1 MKILSLMLMIGL
13 LLATAACDDAFIDP
27 FDNDERYYTIYG
39 FLDVRQTE
47 HAVRVIPVTRF
58 PERITTTTDP
68 QSSIDA
74 TVTSTDLHTGATII
88 WRHSLDKLSDGTYG
102 HIYRATFIVQTGR
115 TYRLEVQRSD
125 GKTASAETRVPYI
138 SEAAY
143 YELGPVEISLD

>member
-13 LLATAACDDAFIDP
+13 LLATAACDDTFIDP
-27 FDNDERYYTIYG
+27 FDNDARYYTIYG
-39 FLDVRQTE
+39 FLDVRETE

-58 PERITTTTDP
+58 PERITTTTGD

-102 HIYRATFIVQTGR
+102 HIYRATFLVQTGR
-115 TYRLEVQRSD
+115 TYRLDVKRSD
-125 GKTASAETRVPYI
+125 GKTASADSR
-138 SEAAY
+138 
-143 YELGPVEISLD
+143 LGPEPMISRSSGSR